1 MKDVGGDQLS
11 QTCYGMPLDGEKKK
25 VRCHLINCILVH
37 AKVAIVSKKRVAHE
51 NNSTTI
57 CSRAQNRV
65 QVNAPSKRAC
75 PKT

>member
-11 QTCYGMPLDGEKKK
+11 QTSFGMSLDGEKKK

-37 AKVAIVSKKRVAHE
+37 AKVAIVSKKRVAYE
-51 NNSTTI
+51 NNSATM

-65 QVNAPSKRAC
+65 QVDAPSKRAC